1 MNNFFLYPSTF
12 LAANK
17 PTLITTVLGS
27 CVAVCLW
34 DRVKKI
40 GGMNHYL
47 LPLWNGVG
55 LASPK
60 YGNIAI
66 EKMINK
72 LIDYGSTK
80 NNIQAKVFGGANL
93 FKQKKTQFKIGE
105 RNIEIAL
112 SFLKDYKI
120 RIINQNTGGNYG
132 RKIIFNT
139 ESGIVYHKFLINNE

>member
-1 MNNFFLYPSTF
+1 MDNYFLYPSTF
-12 LAANK
+12 FTANK

-34 DRVKKI
+34 DNVKKT
-40 GGMNHYL
+40 GAMNHYL

-66 EKMINK
+66 EKMIGK
-72 LIDYGSTK
+72 LIEYGSKK
-80 NNIQAKVFGGANL
+80 NNLQAKIFGGANL
-93 FKQKKTQFKIGE
+93 FKHQNTQFKIGE
-105 RNIEIAL
+105 RNIEIAINV
-112 SFLKDYKI
+112 LKEYKI
-120 RIINQNTGGNYG
+120 ILNNQNTGGNYG

-139 ESGIVYHKFLINNE
+139 ETGIVYHKFLINNE